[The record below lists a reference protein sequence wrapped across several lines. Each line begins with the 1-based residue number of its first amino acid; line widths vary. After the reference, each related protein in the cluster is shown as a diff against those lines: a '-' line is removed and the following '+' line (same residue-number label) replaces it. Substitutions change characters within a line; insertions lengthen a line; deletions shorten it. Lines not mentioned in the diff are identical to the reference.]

1 MRYLFFLVITLS
13 SNFLISA
20 QTAKPEVSD
29 PKAKA
34 ILDKV
39 KKMYDGY
46 SGWETNFEL
55 GIKLAE
61 QRKESIQKGK
71 FYQSGEKFRVEMG
84 NQLIF
89 SDGALMYQKSDN
101 VVRIMKPSKNSTQM
115 LSPRDLMRMYEKKEF
130 TFALV
135 GEAPEG
141 WSKKA
146 IQIVFKP
153 NNRRN
158 EYTQMKMFIDQKTNH
173 VVSIQAFGRDA
184 SKYTLR
190 MEAPSV
196 NKTYLA
202 SNFTFDAAKNPNVK
216 VEDMRDE

>member
-1 MRYLFFLVITLS
+1 MRTIFFLLFTFSVTTI
-13 SNFLISA
+13 ISA
-20 QTAKPEVSD
+20 QTAKLESSD
-29 PKAKA
+29 PKAKL

-61 QRKESIQKGK
+61 QKKESIQKGK

-89 SDGALMYQKSDN
+89 SDGAALYQKSDN
-101 VVRIMKPSKNSTQM
+101 MVRIMNPSKNTTQI
-115 LSPRDLMRMYEKKEF
+115 LSPRDFIRMYEKKEF
-130 TFALV
+130 TYTIV
-135 GEAPEG
+135 GDAPEG

-146 IQIVFKP
+146 TQIVFKP

-158 EYTQMKMFIDQKTNH
+158 EYSQMKMYIDQKTNYI
-173 VVSIQAFGRDA
+173 VSVQAFGRDA
-184 SKYTLR
+184 SRYALR
-190 MEAPSV
+190 MESPAV
-196 NKTYLA
+196 NKTYPS
-202 SNFTFDAAKNPNVK
+202 SNFTFDASKNPNIK

>member
-1 MRYLFFLVITLS
+1 MRYIFFLLFTFSATTI
-13 SNFLISA
+13 ISA
-20 QTAKPEVSD
+20 QTAKTESSD
-29 PKAKA
+29 PKAKV

-61 QRKESIQKGK
+61 QKKEAIQKGK

-89 SDGALMYQKSDN
+89 SDGAALYQKSDN
-101 VVRIMKPSKNSTQM
+101 VVRIMNPSKNTTQI
-115 LSPRDLMRMYEKKEF
+115 LSPRDFIRMYEKKEF
-130 TFALV
+130 TYTIV
-135 GEAPEG
+135 GDAPEG

-146 IQIVFKP
+146 TQIVFKP

-158 EYTQMKMFIDQKTNH
+158 EYTQMKMFIDQKTNYI
-173 VVSIQAFGRDA
+173 VSVQAFGRDA
-184 SKYTLR
+184 SRYALR
-190 MEAPSV
+190 MESPAV
-196 NKTYLA
+196 NKTYPA
-202 SNFTFDAAKNPNVK
+202 SNFTFDASKNPNIK

>member
-1 MRYLFFLVITLS
+1 MRYLFLILFILS
-13 SNFLISA
+13 SNVLISA
-20 QTAKPEVSD
+20 QAAKTETSD
-29 PKAKA
+29 PKAKV

-39 KKMYDGY
+39 KKIYDGY

-61 QRKESIQKGK
+61 QKKESVQKGK

-89 SDGALMYQKSDN
+89 SDGALVYQKSDN

-115 LSPRDLMRMYEKKEF
+115 LSPRDFIRMYEKKEF
-130 TFALV
+130 TYAIV
-135 GEAPEG
+135 GDVPEG

-146 IQIVFKP
+146 TQIVFKP
-153 NNRRN
+153 NNRRS
-158 EYTQMKMFIDQKTNH
+158 EYTQMKMFIDQKTNYI
-173 VVSIQAFGRDA
+173 VSIQAFGRDA
-184 SKYTLR
+184 SRYALR
-190 MEAPSV
+190 MESPSV
-196 NKTYLA
+196 NKTYA
-202 SNFTFDAAKNPNVK
+202 SSQFTFDAAKFPNVK